1 MKPRNKI
8 IALTILI
15 WAFVSIT
22 YAYVYVASILSHSGL
37 QGYESEW
44 QFHLL
49 MFSIVRLPLL
59 IGALVVFIGLKVV
72 LLQNKSLTHH
82 SSGTPNGAP

>member
-1 MKPRNKI
+1 MKPRNKT

-22 YAYVYVASILSHSGL
+22 YAYVYVASILNNSGL

-44 QFHLL
+44 QFQLL
-49 MFSIVRLPLL
+49 MFSMVRLPML
-59 IGALVVFIGLKVV
+59 IGVLAVIIGLEVV
-72 LLQNKSLTHH
+72 LLQNKSLTPH